1 MKRAVLSIVPLVLSG
16 CASWTSPLPLNQP
29 YFHVDSAESKNYQA
43 LAKKQDVLV
52 QKCNET
58 STCDHAYFTR
68 GLLGLYESRD
78 IAEKYFGKVLAVAPK
93 SQLAASSKAWL
104 KLLQERSAQKDPSWA
119 QAVLTAPAIADANS
133 ALNQTVD
140 RLVRDL
146 LDREVLLQQ
155 LRGMKDTDAQAIEAL
170 QALRPQTA
178 RVLTADGEQQFPIS
192 EVLTGDLLY
201 LCAPAEVIVLR
212 FPSLERVEYLTHPC
226 FNDLHHALPLGD
238 VHRSIQQAYAFG
250 ISQSGRFLRKYLYD
264 GFNADEQGRKV
275 FDGMMI
281 HVGGGG
287 LGSTLDGTLGRARS
301 ETATSSRSSARAV
314 RAASFRL
321 AASARACSAR

>member
-43 LAKKQDVLV
+43 LAKKQEVLV

-133 ALNQTVD
+133 SLNQTVD

-170 QALRPQTA
+170 QRQIADQDRKIEALTSKKEKDAPKAAADQASVQSFQKQVIERDKKIEELSSQLEALKRIDQEMREKVRPIRPPSAT
-178 RVLTADGEQQFPIS
+178 VPVPTVPEP
-192 EVLTGDLLY
+192 
-201 LCAPAEVIVLR
+201 APA
-212 FPSLERVEYLTHPC
+212 P
-226 FNDLHHALPLGD
+226 A
-238 VHRSIQQAYAFG
+238 Q
-250 ISQSGRFLRKYLYD
+250 
-264 GFNADEQGRKV
+264 
-275 FDGMMI
+275 
-281 HVGGGG
+281 
-287 LGSTLDGTLGRARS
+287 
-301 ETATSSRSSARAV
+301 
-314 RAASFRL
+314 
-321 AASARACSAR
+321 